1 MKELTMY
8 TLYTNN
14 GTLFEGV
21 HSVHLEKMLYIAQA
35 LADTYVTVFHIVN
48 TEDCT
53 VATCWKNNT
62 EIQPNPKAHKNER
75 A

>member
-1 MKELTMY
+1 
-8 TLYTNN
+8 
-14 GTLFEGV
+14 V